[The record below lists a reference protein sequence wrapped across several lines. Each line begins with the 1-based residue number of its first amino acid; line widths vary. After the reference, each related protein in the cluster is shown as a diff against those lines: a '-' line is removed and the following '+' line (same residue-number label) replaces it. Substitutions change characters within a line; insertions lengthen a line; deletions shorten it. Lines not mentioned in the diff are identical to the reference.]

1 MINDKLSRIMVLII
15 ILAYIAHAITR
26 IIFGKIWVADIFTLI
41 ANILWISVFLSLHFY
56 VKGQED
62 TSKVT
67 NIFLLM
73 SLIQIVT
80 VLLIS
85 VTDEISTDVLLNIKG
100 VIACVLS
107 VLQILISIYLGIILM
122 RYKDIPIK
130 KLGLV
135 FLIQGLVLLVMLF
148 LGKAIEVRL
157 LQTKN
162 ILMMSN
168 FMSVIFDMVEIFVAY
183 YVYKVFMERFDD
195 DL

>member
-26 IIFGKIWVADIFTLI
+26 IIFGKIWVADIFMLI

-135 FLIQGLVLLVMLF
+135 FLIQGLVLWVMLF

>member
-1 MINDKLSRIMVLII
+1 MVLII

-26 IIFGKIWVADIFTLI
+26 IIFGKIWVADIFMLI

-135 FLIQGLVLLVMLF
+135 FLIQGLVLWVMLF